1 MPERENHDTNVSFL
15 VPDAASAP
23 PQRAGGRRKIPD
35 RGEGGRGPLCLIR
48 GCSGSPLLS
57 LVLAVRR
64 YRLLLAPTPAL
75 SQRKFP
81 TYTWKYHGKLPDS
94 AFFFCPFKL
103 HGELVTTCEMSQLS
117 SSVIHKLNYQRP
129 K

>member
-1 MPERENHDTNVSFL
+1 MFN
-15 VPDAASAP
+15 
-23 PQRAGGRRKIPD
+23 Q
-35 RGEGGRGPLCLIR
+35 
-48 GCSGSPLLS
+48 
-57 LVLAVRR
+57 
-64 YRLLLAPTPAL
+64 RLLGESPFQLGISSQAIPAIIGPDPAL

-81 TYTWKYHGKLPDS
+81 TYTWKYHGKLPNS

-103 HGELVTTCEMSQLS
+103 HGELMTTCEMSQLS